1 MQRHDDGDALLLCHA
16 AQNREQFQLVADIEE
31 RSRLVEDD
39 DLRLLT
45 DRTRKMHSLAL
56 AVADGVE
63 IAAAELFGMNGAH
76 RLLDLLLILA
86 GQHAEP
92 SGVRIAARC
101 HDIVAGHQLRLH
113 SLSKNYS
120 HTGRQI
126 PKGKGQQILVVKI
139 DLSANDL
146 QLSCNTF

>member
-31 RSRLVEDD
+31 RSWLVEDD

-45 DRTRKMHSLAL
+45 DRTRKKHSLAL

-92 SGVRIAARC
+92 SRVRITARR
-101 HDIVAGHQLRLH
+101 HDIVARH
-113 SLSKNYS
+113 
-120 HTGRQI
+120 
-126 PKGKGQQILVVKI
+126 
-139 DLSANDL
+139 
-146 QLSCNTF
+146 

>member
-45 DRTRKMHSLAL
+45 DRTRKKHSLAL

-113 SLSKNYS
+113 AL
-120 HTGRQI
+120 RQHN
-126 PKGKGQQILVVKI
+126 GHLRGQLTKRKLMQVFPVKLHI
-139 DLSANDL
+139 SAD
-146 QLSCNTF
+146 QL